1 MTRFFAAPLLACL
14 MLVQPALA
22 QYVMDLGSLITALR
36 IGDVMEDVEAFDRAN
51 TVYVARVSQIP
62 GVSLQGDRLD
72 AVLEDRQRIIGTM
85 QSIVGQSREARRALQ
100 IHNESL
106 ADVIFVTTTTDG
118 TATLYVDDR

>member
-14 MLVQPALA
+14 MLAQPAVA

-36 IGDVMEDVEAFDRAN
+36 LGNVLEDIEAFDRAN
-51 TVYVARVSQIP
+51 TVYVARVSEIS

-72 AVLEDRQRIIGTM
+72 AVLADRQRVIGYM
-85 QSIVGQSREARRALQ
+85 RSIVRGNREARRALQ
-100 IHNESL
+100 IHHEAL
-106 ADVIFVTTTTDG
+106 EDVIFVTTTNDG

>member
-51 TVYVARVSQIP
+51 TVYVARVSQIS

-72 AVLEDRQRIIGTM
+72 AVLEDRQRVIAYM

-100 IHNESL
+100 IHNEAL
-106 ADVIFVTTTTDG
+106 ADVIFVTTTSDG

>member
-36 IGDVMEDVEAFDRAN
+36 LGDVLEDVEAFDRAN
-51 TVYVARVSQIP
+51 TVYVARVSQIS

-72 AVLEDRQRIIGTM
+72 AVLEDRQRVIGYM

-100 IHNESL
+100 IHNEAL
-106 ADVIFVTTTTDG
+106 ADVIFVTTTSDG

>member
-51 TVYVARVSQIP
+51 TVYVARVSQIS

-72 AVLEDRQRIIGTM
+72 AVLEDRRRVIGYM

-106 ADVIFVTTTTDG
+106 ADVIFVTTTSDG

>member
-72 AVLEDRQRIIGTM
+72 AVLEDRQRVIGTM

-100 IHNESL
+100 IHNEAL
-106 ADVIFVTTTTDG
+106 ADVIFVTTTSDG

>member
-72 AVLEDRQRIIGTM
+72 AVLEDRQRVIATM

-100 IHNESL
+100 IHNEAL
-106 ADVIFVTTTTDG
+106 ADVIFVTTTSDG